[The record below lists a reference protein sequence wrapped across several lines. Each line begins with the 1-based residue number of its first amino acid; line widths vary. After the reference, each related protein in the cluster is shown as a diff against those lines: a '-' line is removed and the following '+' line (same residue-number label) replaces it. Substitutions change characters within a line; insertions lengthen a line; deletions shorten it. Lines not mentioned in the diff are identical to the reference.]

1 MLQCIECG
9 TRISIENI
17 RGERVECAGCGIEL
31 EVVSNSLIG
40 FQLGPQ
46 EE

>member
-9 TRISIENI
+9 TRINIENI
-17 RGERVECAGCGIEL
+17 QGERVECDCCGIEL
-31 EVVSNSLIG
+31 EVVSNSLIS